1 MSPMKI
7 SQATVIRGICH
18 AAAWVPF
25 LTAVADSVRGNWRV
39 VGDGAAIALRSWTA
53 TSHVPL
59 VGQPNALGVGLHDPG
74 PLQYWLLAIPV
85 HIDPVRGVL
94 WGGALWCLAAASL
107 AIEAAWSALGKAGGL
122 LASGIILAMVA
133 WSTQV
138 ATKPY
143 WNPSFGLMFFL
154 AALAACWAVLSG
166 HRWWWPVGV
175 VTASVAAQAHL
186 MFAIAAALLTLLA
199 LIIGLVDAQREK
211 KGYWWAAAGLGGG
224 LACWAAPLV
233 QEFTQRPGNLTS
245 LIRGQAVAAHRGLT
259 FALKSLAAA
268 TAPPPLW
275 WPHQH
280 VHAARVIF
288 GRPAPFAVAVLAV
301 VAVALFAAVLAFR
314 SRPLARLAAV
324 SLLTSGAALVTFSHI
339 PPGTAT
345 QARLG
350 YLMMIM
356 VPAGLLDWLTAGL
369 LFAVTARQVI
379 SWLQA
384 AQARHAEARCAEAPG
399 GRQRAARAGT
409 RWAWHGAGAAAVLL
423 IVLASVPGLIQPGPQ
438 FPGDARRAELVSAG
452 ARLIERQVPAQQ
464 MTVSVVA
471 ASRRDVRRVAVGLK
485 WALTGAGYRMG
496 LKGFPPPSGPIRKVT
511 VFLRDSQVTR
521 IRVGMLR
528 PAVTGAAAAHRP
540 WPCLGGDHC
549 ARPVLRPRIY
559 PGGGPRSARLQLR

>member
-154 AALAACWAVLSG
+154 AALAACWA
-166 HRWWWPVGV
+166 
-175 VTASVAAQAHL
+175 
-186 MFAIAAALLTLLA
+186 
-199 LIIGLVDAQREK
+199 
-211 KGYWWAAAGLGGG
+211 
-224 LACWAAPLV
+224 APLV

-379 SWLQA
+379 SWLRA
-384 AQARHAEARCAEAPG
+384 AHARHAEARCAEAPG

-485 WALTGAGYRMG
+485 WALAGAGYRMG

-528 PAVTGAAAAHRP
+528 PASHRSRRSSQTVA
-540 WPCLGGDHC
+540 L
-549 ARPVLRPRIY
+549 PR
-559 PGGGPRSARLQLR
+559 R